1 MKTTLAKVT
10 GLALLAASFAFS
22 GSLAYADTED
32 TTSIQIL
39 TFDAVGN
46 PGEII
51 AALDC
56 DTGDG
61 MGSCP
66 VETLVAADTATTV
79 ADAFD
84 PAVLEAT
91 AEATAD
97 AAEPTIRTVD
107 AIIAEVDQTTVIIVT
122 GDTDAAI
129 EEPAQTAAIL
139 ATEPATEDK
148 TTSDASLSQPNE
160 EKAEASTA
168 IVVEVTQ
175 SSTVAVPGQ
184 PVEDEPVV
192 TGSITEPSST
202 TPVSMLDD
210 KHGDEDF

>member
-1 MKTTLAKVT
+1 MTTTLAKVT
-10 GLALLAASFAFS
+10 GLVLLAASFAFS
-22 GSLAYADTED
+22 GSLAYADTDE

-56 DTGDG
+56 DAGDG

-84 PAVLEAT
+84 RAVLEAT

-97 AAEPTIRTVD
+97 AAEP
-107 AIIAEVDQTTVIIVT
+107 AIQPVAAIIVT
-122 GDTDAAI
+122 GDAVS
-129 EEPAQTAAIL
+129 ERPSTAAMP
-139 ATEPATEDK
+139 APAAETATEDE
-148 TTSDASLSQPNE
+148 TTGEAAPVLPN
-160 EKAEASTA
+160 KDRFGEASTA
-168 IVVEVTQ
+168 IVVELTQ
-175 SSTVAVPGQ
+175 LSTVAVPDQ
-184 PVEDEPVV
+184 AAEDKPVV
-192 TGSITEPSST
+192 TGSATEPSST
-202 TPVSMLDD
+202 TPVSMLDG
-210 KHGDEDF
+210 KNGDEEF